1 MFRTSLRPSGVSW
14 WGERRTWIRHLAYW
28 AIALGVISIT
38 AFDRTTGAAP
48 ARPSSDVL
56 FLVWLV
62 VVFIVL
68 AIMGLV
74 SMLREWEQVGAA
86 RTISRSLLLFT
97 FLLGIAAA
105 VWC

>member
-1 MFRTSLRPSGVSW
+1 M
-14 WGERRTWIRHLAYW
+14 
-28 AIALGVISIT
+28 
-38 AFDRTTGAAP
+38 
-48 ARPSSDVL
+48 L

-105 VWC
+105 VLF

>member
-1 MFRTSLRPSGVSW
+1 M
-14 WGERRTWIRHLAYW
+14 AYW

-105 VWC
+105 VLF